1 MEKTNKY
8 YDFNGYYHKTT
19 NDLKWALYFD
29 LDNDKEITLIFDEE
43 CQCIGCENKEDIR
56 ILNTIEDIP
65 DWKEFSI
72 RG

>member
-1 MEKTNKY
+1 MEKINKY

-19 NDLKWALYFD
+19 NDLKWGIYTD
-29 LDNDKEITLIFDEE
+29 DDKEITLIFDENN
-43 CQCIGCENKEDIR
+43 CLGCENKEDIR

-65 DWKEFSI
+65 DWEEFSI

>member
-1 MEKTNKY
+1 MEKINKY

-29 LDNDKEITLIFDEE
+29 LDDDKEITIIFDEE
-43 CQCIGCENKEDIR
+43 GQCIGCEEKDDVR

>member
-1 MEKTNKY
+1 MEKIDKY

-29 LDNDKEITLIFDEE
+29 LNNDKEITLIFDENN
-43 CQCIGCENKEDIR
+43 CLGCENKEDIR

-65 DWKEFSI
+65 DWEEFSI

>member
-1 MEKTNKY
+1 MEKINKY

-19 NDLKWALYFD
+19 EVLRWGLYFD
-29 LDNDKEITLIFDEE
+29 DEKEITIIFNEKG
-43 CQCIGCENKEDIR
+43 QCIGCEEKDDVR

-65 DWKEFSI
+65 DWEEFSI

>member
-1 MEKTNKY
+1 MERISKY

-19 NDLKWALYFD
+19 GSLKWALYFD
-29 LDNDKEITLIFDEE
+29 LDNDKEITLIFDENN
-43 CQCIGCENKEDIR
+43 CLGCENKEDIR
-56 ILNTIEDIP
+56 ILNTIENIP

>member
-1 MEKTNKY
+1 MERIKKY

-19 NDLKWALYFD
+19 NDLKWGIYFD
-29 LDNDKEITLIFDEE
+29 DNKEITLIFDENND
-43 CQCIGCENKEDIR
+43 CIGCEKKDDVR

>member
-1 MEKTNKY
+1 MEKINKY

-19 NDLKWALYFD
+19 EVLRWGLYFD
-29 LDNDKEITLIFDEE
+29 DEKEITLIFNEE
-43 CQCIGCENKEDIR
+43 GQCIGCEEKDDVR

-65 DWKEFSI
+65 DWEEFSI

>member
-1 MEKTNKY
+1 MEKINKY

-29 LDNDKEITLIFDEE
+29 DDKEITLIFDENNNCLGVE
-43 CQCIGCENKEDIR
+43 KKEDIR

>member
-1 MEKTNKY
+1 METIREY

-19 NDLKWALYFD
+19 ENLKWGIYFD
-29 LDNDKEITLIFDEE
+29 LDNDKEITLIFDENN
-43 CQCIGCENKEDIR
+43 CLGCENKEDIR

-65 DWKEFSI
+65 NWKEFSI

>member
-1 MEKTNKY
+1 MEKINKY
-8 YDFNGYYHKTT
+8 YDFNGYSHKTT
-19 NDLKWALYFD
+19 ESLKWGIYFD
-29 LDNDKEITLIFDEE
+29 DDKEITLIFDEE
-43 CQCIGCENKEDIR
+43 GQCIGAEEKDDVR

>member
-1 MEKTNKY
+1 MEKINKY

-19 NDLKWALYFD
+19 ESLKWGIYFD
-29 LDNDKEITLIFDEE
+29 DDKEITLIFNEE
-43 CQCIGCENKEDIR
+43 CQCIGCENKEDVR
-56 ILNTIEDIP
+56 ILNNIEDIP

>member
-1 MEKTNKY
+1 MEKINKY
-8 YDFNGYYHKTT
+8 YDFNGYCHKTT
-19 NDLKWALYFD
+19 NDLKWSLYFD
-29 LDNDKEITLIFDEE
+29 DDKEITLIFDENNN
-43 CQCIGCENKEDIR
+43 CLGCENKEDVR

>member
-1 MEKTNKY
+1 METIKEY

-29 LDNDKEITLIFDEE
+29 DDKEITLIFDENND
-43 CQCIGCENKEDIR
+43 CIGCEKKDDVR

>member
-1 MEKTNKY
+1 MEKINKY

-19 NDLKWALYFD
+19 EVLRWGLYFD
-29 LDNDKEITLIFDEE
+29 DEKEITLIFDENN
-43 CQCIGCENKEDIR
+43 CIGCEEKDDVR

-65 DWKEFSI
+65 DWEEFSI

>member
-1 MEKTNKY
+1 MERIKKY

-29 LDNDKEITLIFDEE
+29 DDKEITLIFDENND
-43 CQCIGCENKEDIR
+43 CIGCEKKDDVR

>member
-1 MEKTNKY
+1 MEKINKY

-19 NDLKWALYFD
+19 EVLRWGIYF
-29 LDNDKEITLIFDEE
+29 DNDKEITLIFDEE
-43 CQCIGCENKEDIR
+43 GQCIGCENKEDIR

>member
-1 MEKTNKY
+1 MEKINKY

-19 NDLKWALYFD
+19 NDLKWSLYFD
-29 LDNDKEITLIFDEE
+29 DDKEITLIFDENNN
-43 CQCIGCENKEDIR
+43 CLGCENKEDIR

>member
-1 MEKTNKY
+1 MEKINEY

-19 NDLKWALYFD
+19 NNLKWALYTD
-29 LDNDKEITLIFDEE
+29 DDREITIIFDENNN
-43 CQCIGCENKEDIR
+43 CLGCEKKEDVR

-65 DWKEFSI
+65 DWEEFSI

>member
-1 MEKTNKY
+1 METIKKY

-19 NDLKWALYFD
+19 NDLKWGLYFD
-29 LDNDKEITLIFDEE
+29 LDNDKEITLIFDENNN
-43 CQCIGCENKEDIR
+43 CIGCEKKEDIR

>member
-1 MEKTNKY
+1 METINKY

-19 NDLKWALYFD
+19 NDLKWGIYTD
-29 LDNDKEITLIFDEE
+29 DDKEITIIFDDEG
-43 CQCIGCENKEDIR
+43 QCIGCEKKDDVR

>member
-1 MEKTNKY
+1 MEKINKY

-19 NDLKWALYFD
+19 EVLRWGIYFD
-29 LDNDKEITLIFDEE
+29 NEKEITIIFDEE
-43 CQCIGCENKEDIR
+43 GQCIGCEEKDDVR

>member
-1 MEKTNKY
+1 MEKINKY

-29 LDNDKEITLIFDEE
+29 LDNDKEITLIFDKNN
-43 CQCIGCENKEDIR
+43 CLGCENKEDIR
-56 ILNTIEDIP
+56 ILNTIEDIS
-65 DWKEFSI
+65 DWEEFSI

>member
-1 MEKTNKY
+1 MEKINKY
-8 YDFNGYYHKTT
+8 YDFNGYARKTT

-29 LDNDKEITLIFDEE
+29 DNKEITLIFDENNNCLGVE
-43 CQCIGCENKEDIR
+43 KKDDVR

-72 RG
+72 RS

>member
-1 MEKTNKY
+1 MEKINKY

-19 NDLKWALYFD
+19 EVLRWGLYFD
-29 LDNDKEITLIFDEE
+29 DEKEITIIFNEE
-43 CQCIGCENKEDIR
+43 GQCIGCEEKNDVR

>member
-1 MEKTNKY
+1 MEKINKY

-29 LDNDKEITLIFDEE
+29 LDNDKEITLIFDENN
-43 CQCIGCENKEDIR
+43 CLGCENKEDIR
-56 ILNTIEDIP
+56 ILNTIENIP

>member
-1 MEKTNKY
+1 MEKINKY

-19 NDLKWALYFD
+19 NDLKWGIYTD
-29 LDNDKEITLIFDEE
+29 DDKEITLIFDENNN
-43 CQCIGCENKEDIR
+43 CIGCENKEDIR

>member
-1 MEKTNKY
+1 MEKINKY
-8 YDFNGYYHKTT
+8 YDFNGYCHKTT
-19 NDLKWALYFD
+19 NDLKWGIYTD
-29 LDNDKEITLIFDEE
+29 DNKEITIIFDEE
-43 CQCIGCENKEDIR
+43 GQCIGCEEKDDVR

>member
-1 MEKTNKY
+1 MEKISKY

-19 NDLKWALYFD
+19 ESLKWSLYFD
-29 LDNDKEITLIFDEE
+29 DDKEITLVFDKNNN
-43 CQCIGCENKEDIR
+43 CIGCENKEDIR

-65 DWKEFSI
+65 DWEEFSI

>member
-1 MEKTNKY
+1 MESIKEY

-19 NDLKWALYFD
+19 ESLKWGIYFD
-29 LDNDKEITLIFDEE
+29 DDKEITLVFDENN
-43 CQCIGCENKEDIR
+43 CLGCENKEDIR
-56 ILNTIEDIP
+56 ILNTIEYFP